1 MNTAYGYLQILPI
14 VLINRISKNSINFPQ
29 EHNSSRGLKDVT
41 SLRRLIIRTTAI
53 RVTFT
58 ENKTVKHVEDSYR
71 GPMTV
76 LKEIPQL
83 PQGHDQK

>member
-1 MNTAYGYLQILPI
+1 M
-14 VLINRISKNSINFPQ
+14 SFPQ
-29 EHNSSRGLKDVT
+29 NNSYSLRGLKDVT

-71 GPMTV
+71 GPTTV

-83 PQGHDQK
+83 PQVTIKNEKKWRGGTKSESILFKEIA